1 MRVVDQQCQG
11 RRPATVLVSLCCLL
25 CLGTVQP
32 SAVSMLSTLDNLET
46 QLEQAEAQLEE
57 GSEHTGNLRGNAAG
71 NSKAAG
77 GGTEMTAV
85 QSGMAAAVAEGQ
97 WDTLV
102 PLVEHYKT
110 LRAAE
115 LQAALAVMGGAA
127 SPPPITKPA
136 EQPVVQVVAQGGEH
150 AAIVPERFLTFM
162 WNAGAYSCGRCLLAR
177 AAVLQLTLSTCGR
190 PKREPAA
197 VAQCTH
203 PHRSAPCC
211 RVAY

>member
-1 MRVVDQQCQG
+1 M
-11 RRPATVLVSLCCLL
+11 VLVSLCCLL
-25 CLGTVQP
+25 SLGTVQP
-32 SAVSMLSTLDNLET
+32 SAVSMLSALDNVET
-46 QLEQAEAQLEE
+46 EIEQAEAKLEE
-57 GSEHTGNLRGNAAG
+57 ASERTGNLRGNAA
-71 NSKAAG
+71 KAAG